1 MAYIRSE
8 EFCKQLVE
16 VTQQWAIECDKKVRF
31 IHALE
36 KETSDLKTF
45 DLKTHLQ
52 QLDARLSKNKKFWME
67 NKDLP
72 RGRVSDYQFDELRS
86 ELAFRRE
93 LYDQVGTVWSGL
105 LVPIKYK
112 YPGQCFPISLGITRW
127 PHPLFSLYS

>member
-8 EFCKQLVE
+8 ERCKQLVE
-16 VTQQWAIECDKKVRF
+16 VTQQWAIECDEKVRF

-36 KETSDLKTF
+36 KETSDLKT
-45 DLKTHLQ
+45 HLQ
-52 QLDARLSKNKKFWME
+52 QLDARVSRYKKFWME

-105 LVPIKYK
+105 LVTIIDK
-112 YPGQCFPISLGITRW
+112 YP
-127 PHPLFSLYS
+127 YK